1 MSQKAI
7 REYLQIQQTR
17 YQNRPGRKARS
28 LLLDECMI
36 LSGLGRKHLIKVLG
50 GRLPVG
56 GQPATGAVPGRGRP
70 PAYGAILPLIK
81 ALWLVSEQPCGKR
94 LKPILREW
102 VPYWEKAH
110 GALPTA
116 THRLLRRV
124 SPAQLD
130 RLLAPHRASAGRR
143 YRGLGGDGTLK
154 AQVPLRTGP
163 WEVSGPGWTEIDSVA
178 HCGGSMSG
186 SFWWTT
192 TLTDISTGWTQQYP
206 AWNKG
211 QHTTAEA
218 LQAMEKGLPFPLLGV
233 DSDNGPEFLNWH
245 LLTLWRDRIPAIEI
259 TRSRPYHKND
269 NAHIE
274 QKNRTHVRELLG
286 EERLD
291 DPDLAPLLVELHT
304 LWSDFHN
311 FFLPTLKLLKKE
323 RHHGR
328 IKKIYE
334 PEARTPCR
342 RLLEDGPLSG
352 SARIA
357 LIDRRSQLNPFTLK
371 SRAESSCKPSGV
383 SRPILPAIKQRPP
396 PRRPRK
402 RGAASAPGAGTA
414 YRPPPLP
421 ALPPPPSCA
430 PLEHAARSDRT
441 QIQPASR
448 CHEF

>member
-110 GALPTA
+110 GALPAA

-143 YRGLGGDGTLK
+143 NRGLGGDGTLK

-371 SRAESSCKPSGV
+371 SRAEHLLQAIWRQQADFTSHKTALTPEAPAQEGGGVRSG
-383 SRPILPAIKQRPP
+383 SGNGLPA
-396 PRRPRK
+396 
-402 RGAASAPGAGTA
+402 APA
-414 YRPPPLP
+414 P
-421 ALPPPPSCA
+421 CA
-430 PLEHAARSDRT
+430 PTAPLLR
-441 QIQPASR
+441 AS
-448 CHEF
+448 

>member
-7 REYLQIQQTR
+7 REYLQLQQNR

-28 LLLDECMI
+28 VLLDECVTF
-36 LSGLGRKHLIKVLG
+36 SGLGRKHLIKVLG
-50 GRLPVG
+50 GQLPVG
-56 GQPATGAVPGRGRP
+56 GQPGSGTGPRRGRP
-70 PAYGAILPLIK
+70 AMYGAILPLIK
-81 ALWLVSEQPCGKR
+81 SIWLVSEQPCGKR

-102 VPYWEKAH
+102 LPYWEKAH
-110 GALPTA
+110 GALPPA
-116 THRLLRRV
+116 THQLLRRV

-143 YRGLGGDGTLK
+143 HRGPRGDGTLK

-192 TLTDISTGWTQQYP
+192 TLTDICTGWTQQYP

-218 LQAMEKGLPFPLLGV
+218 LQTMEKGLPFPLLGV

-291 DPDLAPLLVELHT
+291 NPGLAP
-304 LWSDFHN
+304 
-311 FFLPTLKLLKKE
+311 
-323 RHHGR
+323 
-328 IKKIYE
+328 
-334 PEARTPCR
+334 
-342 RLLEDGPLSG
+342 
-352 SARIA
+352 
-357 LIDRRSQLNPFTLK
+357 
-371 SRAESSCKPSGV
+371 SSSNSTPSGATFIT
-383 SRPILPAIKQRPP
+383 SFCPP
-396 PRRPRK
+396 SNLSK
-402 RGAASAPGAGTA
+402 KSAAMAASKRPTNRKPAPPAAGSWTTA
-414 YRPPPLP
+414 ISL
-421 ALPPPPSCA
+421 
-430 PLEHAARSDRT
+430 ARRGS
-441 QIQPASR
+441 P
-448 CHEF
+448 